1 MISSEPKEPFLVSAA
16 IIYNSGTNKGYMD
29 ENEFLSV
36 LSCLYEKTLI
46 LQDPGQFNKVLY
58 FYLIDSLAHIDY
70 TAGIYAFNILSP
82 KNIMAGEYLRWRID
96 EEKKGDRAK
105 FGGFI
110 NWLKATR
117 PEKFAVLPSLWQMI
131 YDTEDPACYRSF
143 RIVLDPDSRNLI
155 PTEFFSIIIDEFF
168 EPEFLKSLYEDASL
182 STLFKTYIAQ
192 V

>member
-1 MISSEPKEPFLVSAA
+1 ME
-16 IIYNSGTNKGYMD
+16 D
-29 ENEFLSV
+29 NEFLSV
-36 LSCLYEKTLI
+36 LSHLYEKTLI

-82 KNIMAGEYLRWRID
+82 KNIMCGEYLRWRID

-105 FGGFI
+105 FAGFI
-110 NWLKATR
+110 NWLKENHS
-117 PEKFAVLPSLWQMI
+117 EKFVSLPSLWQMI
-131 YDTEDPACYRSF
+131 YDAEDPASYRSF

-155 PTEFFSIIIDEFF
+155 PTEFFFVIIDEFF

-182 STLFKTYIAQ
+182 STLFKTYIALP
-192 V
+192 